1 MKGSNMK
8 NTYIQPYIPEF
19 GYSFVAAS
27 AQSKD
32 FGGYAVYLKHTP
44 GPKNKITVKERTA
57 TYIWFVCPDREIL
70 IVRNNYHTEAF
81 YPYGDSFDTCVNF
94 NLINDQV
101 SKGLNIEYIMTN
113 YVHDSNSKSNRLIS
127 TLSPEDRIQMLS
139 DSGGLQLA
147 RGVKG
152 IIHPRELVEYY
163 NDNVDAGM
171 ILDLPLFF
179 SDTKIAKRA
188 AKLQRLNNNIML
200 KYSKG
205 PELINIFHG
214 QTEEER
220 AMFRSIVE
228 DKKIPRVAIG
238 GMYRYLP
245 TAAVNAIYDT
255 IEGPF
260 RYKQYHVL
268 GIFTTPLV
276 PLMVKLANS
285 SVKAHITSD
294 STSHIQSAINKAYH
308 FQFDIYHN
316 MKRIP
321 IGSRGAAQ
329 NTLRYLPCQCKVCT
343 TIKYADILGFGDS
356 RFTSELLAMHNASE
370 MSRYASSLQEICL
383 NSSPREYNRIVEEQ
397 LKRGSELSEVKAGLD
412 FIDCVDKHG
421 LAAAKKKYKFYI
433 NKRRLIVEQTPK
445 PLFGDHELNVDNFKE
460 NVLKRLHLMEQ
471 NIKE

>member
-1 MKGSNMK
+1 MKH
-8 NTYIQPYIPEF
+8 TYIQPYIPES

-32 FGGYAVYLKHTP
+32 FGGYAVYIKYKS

-57 TYIWFVCPDREIL
+57 TYMWFVCPDREIL

-113 YVHDSNSKSNRLIS
+113 YAHDSKAKSNRLIS
-127 TLSPEDRIQMLS
+127 DLSPDDRIQMLS

-152 IIHPRELVEYY
+152 IIHPKDLIDYY

-179 SDTKIAKRA
+179 SDIKIAKRA
-188 AKLQRLNNNIML
+188 AKLQRANNNIML

-214 QTEEER
+214 QTVEER
-220 AMFRSIVE
+220 KLFRSIVE

-238 GMYRYLP
+238 GIANYLP
-245 TAAVNAIYDT
+245 TAGVNAIYDT

-260 RYKQYHVL
+260 KYKQYHIL
-268 GIFTTPLV
+268 GIYTAGLV

-285 SVKAHITSD
+285 SVGVHITSD

-308 FQFDIYHN
+308 FQFDIFHN

-321 IGSRGAAQ
+321 IGSRGAEQ

-343 TIKYADILGFGDS
+343 TIKYTDILGFGDS
-356 RFTSELLAMHNASE
+356 RFTAELLAMHNASE
-370 MSRYASSLQEICL
+370 MSRYAASLQEICI
-383 NSSPREYNRIVEEQ
+383 NGSPRDYNRIVEEQ
-397 LKRGSELSEVKAGLD
+397 LRRNPDLNDVKAGLD

-421 LAAAKKKYKFYI
+421 IKVAQKKYKFYI
-433 NKRRLIVEQTPK
+433 NKKRLVLEQAPK
-445 PLFGDHELNVDNFKE
+445 PLFGEHEINVDNFKD
-460 NVLKRLHLMEQ
+460 NILKRLDLMEK
-471 NIKE
+471 NIREKA